1 MVAPNA
7 KAAKVAALKKK
18 LQGQRTKHTKQK
30 SSATVGTRQQ
40 RAKSLAKAFAA
51 NTGLDFSQASTRHTA
66 GRRDIRESLDQST
79 AANGVCEA
87 LRGIGKPDIPTPVQL
102 ARKAKEE
109 REQMARAYEQDALT
123 LEQNIDDLA
132 NLMST
137 S

>member
-7 KAAKVAALKKK
+7 KAKVAALKKK
-18 LQGQRTKHTKQK
+18 LHGQRTKHAKAK
-30 SSATVGTRQQ
+30 PPVTVGTRQQ
-40 RAKSLAKAFAA
+40 RVKSLTKAFAT

-66 GRRDIRESLDQST
+66 GRRVIRESLDQST
-79 AANGVCEA
+79 AANEVCEA
-87 LRGIGKPDIPTPVQL
+87 LRGIGKPNIPTPAQL

-132 NLMST
+132 KLMST